1 MPTQILTLKTISSC
15 LLDLERN
22 WNIQID
28 HLKNSLVTAQN
39 EITSLKS
46 QLDVKEKLLKTYE
59 TRATATVSLD
69 PMPKVEPFELP
80 QNAFQPIIGVPQ
92 NREKRKSTS
101 PQIEEIKADQT
112 IEPIKREVD
121 DVVDITFISQNNRP
135 RPVNP
140 DRDVTHFESLTIEPS
155 EAPITNSSVASS
167 TSSKKRRIEQDDEIP
182 LDVVLRESNQQKL
195 TRLNKSMGDM
205 VCRHS
210 ISGPSNSAEPSVAR
224 TRTRIIS
231 QKERCKNQDRDKAP
245 TNAVQSRNQ
254 SVWKL
259 SPRPSSPAT
268 RPKSPTIMLDL
279 KCTLCQA
286 RIKTLEEYRLHHQQ
300 EHPKSKHLICEYCPY
315 ATINKLNYSHH
326 LRTHNENQNH
336 PDAERCRGG
345 CNLYFVTPRIHT
357 AHLHKYHYQSLTNI
371 EQQLSQ

>member
-1 MPTQILTLKTISSC
+1 MPTQLLTLKTISSC

-46 QLDVKEKLLKTYE
+46 QLDVKEKLLKTYQD
-59 TRATATVSLD
+59 RATSAD
-69 PMPKVEPFELP
+69 PMPKVEPLELP
-80 QNAFQPIIGVPQ
+80 QNAFQPIIAVPQ
-92 NREKRKSTS
+92 TEKRKSPCS
-101 PQIEEIKADQT
+101 QIAPIVDMKADET
-112 IEPIKREVD
+112 IEIKREAD
-121 DVVDITFISQNNRP
+121 DVVDIAFISQNGRP
-135 RPVNP
+135 RPAGP
-140 DRDVTHFESLTIEPS
+140 DSDVTHFESLTIEPS
-155 EAPITNSSVASS
+155 EAPIAS
-167 TSSKKRRIEQDDEIP
+167 SSKKRRIEQDDEIP

-205 VCRHS
+205 VRRHS
-210 ISGPSNSAEPSVAR
+210 ISGPSNSSEPSASQPRVR
-224 TRTRIIS
+224 GRIIS
-231 QKERCKNQDRDKAP
+231 QNYRDKAP
-245 TNAVQSRNQ
+245 ANEVTQSRTRPVRRSCQ
-254 SVWKL
+254 IL
-259 SPRPSSPAT
+259 SKAERP
-268 RPKSPTIMLDL
+268 RPKSPAFTLDL
-279 KCTLCQA
+279 RCTICQA

-300 EHPKSKHLICEYCPY
+300 EHPKSKHLICEHCPY
-315 ATINKLNYSHH
+315 VTINKLNYSHH